1 MNNSICYINSTLRDV
16 LECINNE
23 PAGIAFIVEEN
34 KKLCGVVTDGDF
46 RRLLLS
52 GKSLQD
58 KLQKEQLSEFIFAYE
73 GETLENLLKRTNKR
87 VRVIP
92 IVNQN
97 HVPIDYFRYEH
108 RLNITPVAQ
117 PNLAGNELKY
127 VTDAVLSTW
136 ISSAGKYID
145 EFENGFAKFC
155 DCQFGV
161 STSNGTVALHLA
173 LLALGIGPG
182 DEVIVPDFTFAA
194 TANAVLHAN
203 AKPVIVDIDPLSWCI
218 DPKEIEK
225 AITPNTKAII
235 PVHVYGQPCDMD
247 SIMSIAKKYNLK
259 VIEDCAEAHG
269 AKFKGKVVGSFGD
282 ISCYSFFGN
291 KILTTGEG
299 GMCVTN
305 SEELNDAMRVLRDH
319 GMNKKKKYWHDVLG
333 YNYRMTNLQ
342 GALGCAQLERI
353 NDLINQ
359 RKQVEN
365 QYKETLKDISIIRWQ
380 EQLTGHDKVTWLVSA
395 WLPDGNRDKLF
406 DELKKNQIDVR
417 PFFYPMSEMELYKP
431 YVFSATNSQRISKL
445 GFNLPTIQKDQID
458 FNKVLNAFKSIL

>member
-1 MNNSICYINSTLRDV
+1 MLKSICNVNSSLRHV
-16 LECINNE
+16 LETINNE
-23 PAGIAFIVEEN
+23 PAGVAFIVGDD

-46 RRLLLS
+46 RRLLLA
-52 GKSLQD
+52 GKSLD
-58 KLQKEQLSEFIFAYE
+58 ENLTKENLGDYIFANE
-73 GETLENLLKRTNKR
+73 GESMESLLKRTSKR
-87 VRVIP
+87 VRIIP
-92 IVNQN
+92 IVNNN
-97 HVPIDYFRYEH
+97 HEPVDYFRYEH

-117 PNLAGNELKY
+117 PDLAGNELKY

-155 DCQFGV
+155 ECKYGV
-161 STSNGTVALHLA
+161 ATSNGTVAIHLA
-173 LLALGIGPG
+173 LLAVGIGAG

-203 AKPVIVDIDPLSWCI
+203 ATPVIVDIDPITWCI

-225 AITPNTKAII
+225 AITPKTKAII

-247 SIMSIAKKYNLK
+247 SIMTIAKKHNLK

-269 AKFKGKVVGSFGD
+269 AKYKGKVVGSFGD

-305 SEELNDAMRVLRDH
+305 SDSLNDMMRVLRDH
-319 GMNKKKKYWHDVLG
+319 GMNKQKKYWHDMVG

-342 GALGCAQLERI
+342 AALGCAQLERI
-353 NDLINQ
+353 GELIEQ
-359 RKQVEN
+359 RKKVEKK
-365 QYKETLKDISIIRWQ
+365 YKEILSEFSFIQWQ
-380 EQLTGHDKVTWLVSA
+380 ESVTDREKVTWLVSA
-395 WLPDGNRDKLF
+395 FLPEGGRDRLF
-406 DELKKNQIDVR
+406 EELKKNQIDVR
-417 PFFYPMSEMELYKP
+417 PFFYPMSEMPLYKP
-431 YVFSATNSQRISKL
+431 YVFSATNSQKISKL
-445 GFNLPTIQKDQID
+445 GFNLPTINFELINFD
-458 FNKVLNAFKSIL
+458 KVYAAFKAIA